1 MDGGCRKKPILSVG
15 GSLNFGL
22 NANAFGRCVVRCL
35 PFNGD
40 NNASAMIGDGLTDA
54 FYSDLLALEAE
65 RCAKNERQ
73 KRAGGEEYTYVT
85 SADNQ
90 GRQSGAGSVRK
101 DFRSRSNQ

>member
-1 MDGGCRKKPILSVG
+1 MTPY
-15 GSLNFGL
+15 N
-22 NANAFGRCVVRCL
+22 
-35 PFNGD
+35 
-40 NNASAMIGDGLTDA
+40 DGLTDA

-90 GRQSGAGSVRK
+90 GRQSGAAAFAKTFGPGPI
-101 DFRSRSNQ
+101 SRHNSA